1 MSENKE
7 DIDNNSKD
15 KLITETGKS
24 YRDSIATIDKKG
36 KRVWIY
42 PNKPKGKFHRWRLLV
57 GYTLL
62 ALFFILPFVKID
74 GQPFLMLNF
83 IERKFSIF
91 GIVFWPQD
99 LYILALSFLAFVIF
113 IVLFTAA
120 FGRIFCGW
128 VCPQTVFLELV
139 FRKIEFLIEG
149 DGAKQRKLN
158 NSPWTLEKIFK
169 KTLKHS
175 IFFTIAFIVGNTLL
189 TYIIGIDEYFH
200 VVSQPVNEHL
210 AGFVAMLVFSFVF
223 YGIFAWFRENACIY
237 VCPYGRLQSVLIDKN
252 TIVVAYDY
260 VRGEPRANKSQSD
273 ENSGD
278 CIDCGACVRVCPT
291 GIDIRN
297 GTQLECVNC
306 TACIDACD
314 AIMDKVNKPRKLI
327 KYASLNQIAA
337 GDKFRFTPRLVIYSI
352 VLTLL
357 IVLIGFL
364 VTGMTK
370 TETKVL
376 KAKGTIY
383 QKNEEGWI
391 TNLYTAQIINKSV
404 DTLRLRMQFADK
416 VKAKIKYVGR
426 DELVLLPEKLLDIT
440 FFIAMAPES
449 VKSYSTKLKINLV
462 DQRGEVLET
471 IKVPFVGPP
480 YRSKR

>member
-1 MSENKE
+1 MPEEKEEFSEV
-7 DIDNNSKD
+7 DD

-24 YRDSIATIDKKG
+24 YRDQIATIDKSG

-42 PNKPKGKFHRWRLLV
+42 PTKPKGKFHRWRLLV

-62 ALFFILPFVKID
+62 ALLFIMPFVKIG
-74 GQPFLMLNF
+74 GQPFLLFNF

-99 LYILALSFLAFVIF
+99 LFILALSFLAFVVF

-128 VCPQTVFLELV
+128 VCPQTVFMELV

-149 DGAKQRKLN
+149 DGPKQRKLN
-158 NSPWTLEKIFK
+158 KSPWTFEKIFK
-169 KTLKHS
+169 KTLKHG
-175 IFFTIAFIVGNTLL
+175 IFFAISFIVAHALL
-189 TYIIGIDEYFH
+189 SYIIGVYELFH
-200 VVSQPVNEHL
+200 MMSEPVSEHL
-210 AGFVAMLVFSFVF
+210 AGFVAIIIFSLIF
-223 YGIFAWFRENACIY
+223 YFIFARFRENACIY

-260 VRGEPRANKSQSD
+260 KRGEPRGKRGKNDKSD
-273 ENSGD
+273 LGD

-314 AIMDKVNKPRKLI
+314 EIMEKVNKPKKLI
-327 KYASLNQIAA
+327 KYASLNQI
-337 GDKFRFTPRLVIYSI
+337 DKREKFRITPRLILYSAF
-352 VLTLL
+352 LTVLL
-357 IVLIGFL
+357 IIIGFL
-364 VTGMTK
+364 ITGMGK
-370 TETKVL
+370 IDAKIL

-383 QKNEEGWI
+383 QKNEKGWI
-391 TNLYTAQIINKSV
+391 TNLYTGQIINKTA
-404 DTLRLRMQFADK
+404 DTIRLKMRFADD
-416 VKAKIKYVGR
+416 VKANFKYVGR

-440 FFIAMAPES
+440 FFIELPPEEI
-449 VKSYSTKLKINLV
+449 KSMSTRFKVELTDEK
-462 DQRGEVLET
+462 GEVLKT
-471 IKVPFVGPP
+471 LNIPFAGPP
-480 YRSKR
+480 YRGAK